1 MKAKTDIPRTLWTR
15 LVYLLAAGLVSAT
28 VLSLTLL
35 KSSFS
40 VGGLWN
46 PQVHN
51 RRSVDLVPFNGFI
64 DPPVWYGPITN
75 TLGNLALFVPVGFL
89 AVLLWR
95 TFTRSDP
102 SRPAWRRRGVL
113 WAALAGA
120 ALSLGIE
127 VAQFVFA
134 RGYTDVDDL
143 LFNILGAA
151 LGGWVAVRLR
161 PELRGYVLGVF
172 CAGSVVV
179 LVMMAA
185 GAASAGVAG

>member
-1 MKAKTDIPRTLWTR
+1 M
-15 LVYLLAAGLVSAT
+15 
-28 VLSLTLL
+28 
-35 KSSFS
+35 
-40 VGGLWN
+40 
-46 PQVHN
+46 
-51 RRSVDLVPFNGFI
+51 
-64 DPPVWYGPITN
+64 
-75 TLGNLALFVPVGFL
+75 
-89 AVLLWR
+89 
-95 TFTRSDP
+95 
-102 SRPAWRRRGVL
+102 
-113 WAALAGA
+113 
-120 ALSLGIE
+120 
-127 VAQFVFA
+127 FA